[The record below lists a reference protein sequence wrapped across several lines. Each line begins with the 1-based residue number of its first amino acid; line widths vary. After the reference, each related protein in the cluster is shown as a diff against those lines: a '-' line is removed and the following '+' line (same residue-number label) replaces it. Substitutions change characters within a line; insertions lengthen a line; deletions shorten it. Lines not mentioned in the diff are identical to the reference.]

1 MNPETYSSRSDS
13 LEPRDRRRSLKNAD
27 TMSDVRAWRD
37 AAAED
42 PRHTDD
48 EKGCRSNVAIIDA
61 LGDFLD
67 RLEANSARFQVRSHH
82 SAERGVTVSI
92 ILPETQ
98 GEQRQRA
105 DAVAEMFQ
113 KWRAEDERE
122 EETPL
127 GEIKRVNFRRVPEVG
142 AES

>member
-1 MNPETYSSRSDS
+1 MNAETSTPLSNER
-13 LEPRDRRRSLKNAD
+13 LPRDRRRSRQNAESIRELK
-27 TMSDVRAWRD
+27 AWRT
-37 AAAED
+37 ASAED
-42 PRHTDD
+42 SPHPDD
-48 EKGCRSNVAIIDA
+48 EQGCRSNIAILDA
-61 LGDFLD
+61 LGDFLN

-113 KWRAEDERE
+113 TWRAEDERE

-127 GEIKRVNFRRVPEVG
+127 GEIERVNFRRVPEVG